1 MFTVQV
7 SHNQKKHGNIFSL
20 LFTHLIYPIL
30 CNFIHFLFISSEKRR
45 LCNAVSVFTQW
56 SSYIQF
62 LQCIQHFS
70 LESIFVSTFHSL
82 FRQQG
87 DYFFSVFKVVGKA
100 GKENVTRFP
109 PHQPFYTFLFPL
121 LLLSSEY
128 FFPHNLFALHTAL
141 HQFFCM
147 DSTHYSTKII
157 YSSCREKKRK
167 GKERKNGYRNF
178 SFLHHSQYTW
188 LQTLSTNTYTF
199 LR

>member
-1 MFTVQV
+1 MV
-7 SHNQKKHGNIFSL
+7 IFFS
-20 LFTHLIYPIL
+20 FIYPPIFPIF
-30 CNFIHFLFISSEKRR
+30 CNFIQFLFISSEKRR

-121 LLLSSEY
+121 LLFILWI
-128 FFPHNLFALHTAL
+128 FLCFHITCLLCLLHYTS
-141 HQFFCM
+141 M
-147 DSTHYSTKII
+147 DSLTTLQNNIFKLQ
-157 YSSCREKKRK
+157 R
-167 GKERKNGYRNF
+167 KERKM
-178 SFLHHSQYTW
+178 
-188 LQTLSTNTYTF
+188 
-199 LR
+199 